1 MANMIGVSKNTE
13 ICLLATKGLIC
24 FREKQY
30 EKGRKLYMKAI
41 QDTLTERNKELTWT
55 AILNYAREEIL
66 AKSNQIETVMNIVAQ
81 IPKGEDNDISIKKLQ
96 VEVEKLYLDYKNN
109 K

>member
-1 MANMIGVSKNTE
+1 MG
-13 ICLLATKGLIC
+13 
-24 FREKQY
+24 EKQS
-30 EKGRKLYMKAI
+30 
-41 QDTLTERNKELTWT
+41 
-55 AILNYAREEIL
+55 
-66 AKSNQIETVMNIVAQ
+66 SNQIETVMNIVAQ